1 MNILFL
7 IKTLTINGG
16 GAERVIASITSSLS
30 KRSNYNIFL
39 ATFDKKDD
47 QFFYKIHDEVNII
60 KLDIGSVREKTK
72 ITEFLKRIHRLRKL
86 SRAINADLVVG
97 FNSSSYMLLWL
108 SMIGMRIPVISSEH
122 SSFKY
127 FRDNIFQRLFL
138 KLSSLFSPK
147 FTVISESSLR
157 SFPAITRKY
166 MTVIRN
172 PIELKGI
179 ERANMRLKDS
189 GNIIL
194 SVGRLESEKNH
205 LELIEAFSMVSE
217 KLPNWSMRIVGE
229 GKMREEL
236 QERIINHK
244 MVGRIFLTG
253 SKRDISKEY
262 LKSKFMV
269 IPSKYEGFG
278 LVVAEALSH
287 GLPVIAF
294 SDCEG
299 VLDLVSNENN
309 GIVVDASINRI
320 KSLSEAI
327 FRLAKDGSLRQNLA
341 NKCVPTNGHNLDK
354 ITDTWIQLFNSI
366 QKNKNY

>member
-1 MNILFL
+1 
-7 IKTLTINGG
+7 
-16 GAERVIASITSSLS
+16 
-30 KRSNYNIFL
+30 
-39 ATFDKKDD
+39 
-47 QFFYKIHDEVNII
+47 
-60 KLDIGSVREKTK
+60 
-72 ITEFLKRIHRLRKL
+72 
-86 SRAINADLVVG
+86 
-97 FNSSSYMLLWL
+97 
-108 SMIGMRIPVISSEH
+108 
-122 SSFKY
+122 
-127 FRDNIFQRLFL
+127 
-138 KLSSLFSPK
+138 
-147 FTVISESSLR
+147 
-157 SFPAITRKY
+157 
-166 MTVIRN
+166 
-172 PIELKGI
+172 
-179 ERANMRLKDS
+179 
-189 GNIIL
+189 
-194 SVGRLESEKNH
+194 
-205 LELIEAFSMVSE
+205 MVSE